1 VAVEDERVALVYL
14 KRSFKGP
21 KIAAQALY
29 PLEKEQPLDAKL
41 NSASKRIREF
51 LVQNRIFGSD
61 LYLGLPEGLTILRYV
76 ELPLAVK
83 ENLGETLEYE
93 MEKHV
98 PFSADDVCFDYQIVK
113 ENKETEKLTVLLAIV
128 KRTVLQ
134 PFLEL
139 AGSTGGGIA
148 GIEPG
153 ATAIA
158 NIFAG
163 NHAPFAESG
172 YVLLFLEDGHFEINF
187 IEDNL
192 LYYSRSLR
200 FEGNNDH
207 LLGLVRRELGRLK
220 EKLELKENPMPTA
233 VLGPEEIFEGL
244 RPLEEMEGAGL
255 RQLSVAGIRASQP
268 ALIPAYG
275 LALRGIHE
283 VPMDLNL
290 LPGEYRK
297 KAGKVGRY
305 AMLSLLGLGLLAALA
320 WGGGHI
326 AQKKMHLKRLDAQIT
341 DLGTKIAGMEETRGR
356 IEELQ
361 SRIDYVAGLRSRQI
375 PVLEILKELTQSVP
389 ETAWVQSL
397 SYEEGELQIEGYG
410 ESASELITLL
420 EASRL
425 FEEVT
430 FLSRITK
437 TRGGG
442 ERYRIGLKI
451 RSAE

>member
-1 VAVEDERVALVYL
+1 
-14 KRSFKGP
+14 
-21 KIAAQALY
+21 
-29 PLEKEQPLDAKL
+29 
-41 NSASKRIREF
+41 
-51 LVQNRIFGSD
+51 
-61 LYLGLPEGLTILRYV
+61 
-76 ELPLAVK
+76 
-83 ENLGETLEYE
+83 
-93 MEKHV
+93 
-98 PFSADDVCFDYQIVK
+98 
-113 ENKETEKLTVLLAIV
+113 
-128 KRTVLQ
+128 
-134 PFLEL
+134 
-139 AGSTGGGIA
+139 
-148 GIEPG
+148 
-153 ATAIA
+153 
-158 NIFAG
+158 
-163 NHAPFAESG
+163 
-172 YVLLFLEDGHFEINF
+172 
-187 IEDNL
+187 
-192 LYYSRSLR
+192 
-200 FEGNNDH
+200 
-207 LLGLVRRELGRLK
+207 
-220 EKLELKENPMPTA
+220 
-233 VLGPEEIFEGL
+233 
-244 RPLEEMEGAGL
+244 
-255 RQLSVAGIRASQP
+255 
-268 ALIPAYG
+268 
-275 LALRGIHE
+275 
-283 VPMDLNL
+283 MDLNL